1 MAASFQ
7 KDSFVGWTRFRHGD
21 FQCTVVTDGPLRMG
35 PVASASQK
43 ADPKEITEL
52 LTGAF
57 LPADTMTLNQN
68 LLIVNTAEGLVLFD
82 TGCGVNQS
90 FGKSSFGPDIGR
102 AIWNMRAAGINPE
115 DIDLVAITHAH
126 PGPLLGIG
134 GRRRES
140 ALPQCE
146 NRNQR
151 HGLRLL
157 DGFITHPRTSA
168 HEGVL
173 RRRTLQSLALP

>member
-7 KDSFVGWTRFRHGD
+7 NDSFVGWTRFRHGD
-21 FQCTVVTDGPLRMG
+21 FQCTVVTDGPLKMG
-35 PVASASQK
+35 PPANAFAK

-52 LTGAF
+52 LKRAF
-57 LPADTMTLNQN
+57 LPTDSMTLNQN
-68 LLIVNTAEGLVLFD
+68 LLIVNTGEGLVLFD

-126 PGPLLGIG
+126 PDHCWGLVDDDGNRLYPNAKIVIIGSGKDGLPVILGK
-134 GRRRES
+134 
-140 ALPQCE
+140 
-146 NRNQR
+146 
-151 HGLRLL
+151 
-157 DGFITHPRTSA
+157 D
-168 HEGVL
+168 
-173 RRRTLQSLALP
+173 